1 MISLTCARLWRARA
15 ELSRLQLKDR
25 FVSGAV
31 PSAPEDSRMADVRT
45 KRTGEY
51 NAQIVTL
58 MADAASMRDHIAALE
73 ARIVRLE
80 SAAASARKAT
90 SVAAPPRPA
99 PAPPPMPPAAPSPAP
114 APSAERS
121 SKRPPAPVGPPP
133 LPKMMP
139 AIPKPV
145 SRRSVVDI
153 SEIAELVESIPPPPP
168 RSRR

>member
-1 MISLTCARLWRARA
+1 
-15 ELSRLQLKDR
+15 
-25 FVSGAV
+25 
-31 PSAPEDSRMADVRT
+31 MADVRS

-58 MADAASMRDHIAALE
+58 MADAASMREHIAALE

-99 PAPPPMPPAAPSPAP
+99 P
-114 APSAERS
+114 
-121 SKRPPAPVGPPP
+121 PVGPPP
-133 LPKMMP
+133 LPKIKP